1 MSDKLKY
8 INECICCT
16 HSTVCMY
23 YKMKAAQEVAREKAL
38 TAQKEMPFPFE
49 VQLSC
54 TQFLGRQ

>member
-1 MSDKLKY
+1 
-8 INECICCT
+8 
-16 HSTVCMY
+16 MY